1 MSSNRSYLESLN
13 VGRQRRPRTS
23 IEDLNQTLDDLESRF
38 GKPRDGV
45 ADRGPQSEGIR
56 SRRDRR
62 LAAGT
67 SLERTYTGQEPHRER
82 LAGEGERYRPY
93 PWERSRTRFD
103 EDGRND
109 DARRVAAGDLK
120 TLRRELHQQI
130 ASDLNQEFAA
140 LRHKIDGVAA
150 QRGPLADS
158 QALHAELERLSETIQ
173 SVAERSDDRGIGL
186 LRLELEQV
194 RESLSELARED
205 TVRSLDQRWEKLQE
219 RASGGASDPEI
230 RVLSDRLEQITAA
243 VGNLPDSLSL
253 RSLEEKV
260 RSLAAA
266 LEHFAAQKTHPDTSL
281 IDKLEDRLDE
291 ISRAIAASATT
302 QPFDFAPLDR
312 IEARI
317 SALAELLED
326 VASEA
331 PGDQLLQ
338 RMETLSRR
346 VEDIAGRVAMPERAI
361 EHLTAQ
367 VASIAAKLDAGA
379 GHAGSEEI
387 VDGLERRLSEMAT
400 FIDERQGHSQAESK
414 SLFKELDRRLEELH
428 ARIAE
433 RSATAPT
440 TDPELLRALDE
451 KFADLTD
458 RIDTRA
464 SVQPQLAADLER
476 RLTEISERLDLSS
489 QRTSDIDSDLIRSLE
504 SQVSDLTA
512 HLARPAKAGDDLDIL
527 SPRLDDIERSLSEQ
541 RDMIVAAAREAADN
555 AVRSLNAAGIADE
568 DATLLAGDLKALE
581 GLMRKSDERNSRT
594 FEAIHDTLLKV
605 VDRLGTLETRQS
617 QPTVKAK
624 IPVASAPSI
633 APEDVGPALE
643 PRLPEPALSGDFDPE
658 IPAGSRSPAEAAA
671 AAAKA
676 AVSAVADE
684 KAAPEPAKASM
695 LGGLARALAG
705 KKGND
710 KNSLPHRDKPEP
722 SLSAAPEIDGPLD
735 PEAVDRPLEPGSG
748 APNLNAIMKRVR
760 TERAQAAS
768 SNDPGAAKADFIA
781 AARRAAQAAAAEA
794 DSFKR
799 GSDKGKKSRKL
810 SAGEF
815 LRAKRK
821 PILMAAAAIM
831 MALAGLQLGKAF
843 IGGSEEIA
851 GGDTDAS
858 LQQPLVAHAP
868 LLDADEVA
876 ADETQTEPV
885 RVIGEPAD
893 MTEEADEVVATQ
905 TGPDQDMAALVP
917 DTGILEP
924 EQAMPV
930 EADVAAEP
938 VLQPADA
945 AATRLAPV
953 PDEAGPLPLREAAQE
968 GDPRAMFEIGNRY
981 QQGRDTEADMA
992 KAAQWYERSAE
1003 LGLAPAQYRIG
1014 NLYEKG
1020 VGVERDLAKAK
1031 TWYQLAA
1038 DQGNASAMHN
1048 LAVLFAMGGDGP
1060 RDNDSAARWFIKAAE
1075 LGVKDSQ
1082 FNLGIL
1088 AAKGLGVPQ
1097 SLEESYKWFAL
1108 VAEAGD
1114 KDAAT
1119 KRDEVAKALRP
1130 EQLAKARAAT
1140 ELWKPKPVVEDAN
1153 AVDIPE
1159 SWRESETVTAAVDV
1173 KQAIRAV
1180 QDILNKRGFNAGPAD
1195 GIMGAKTQTAIAAY
1209 QAEQGM
1215 EPTGQ
1220 INEALVRSLLDRD

>member
-1 MSSNRSYLESLN
+1 MSSHRSYLESLN
-13 VGRQRRPRTS
+13 AGRQRRPRTS
-23 IEDLNQTLDDLESRF
+23 IEDLSQTLDDLESRF
-38 GKPRDGV
+38 GKHRDG
-45 ADRGPQSEGIR
+45 AGERGLRSEGIGAG

-67 SLERTYTGQEPHRER
+67 SLERALSEQEPLRKRPMDEDER
-82 LAGEGERYRPY
+82 LRPY
-93 PWERSRTRFD
+93 PWERTRLDEGGERTL
-103 EDGRND
+103 
-109 DARRVAAGDLK
+109 AGDLK
-120 TLRRELHQQI
+120 ALRQELHQQI
-130 ASDLNQEFAA
+130 AADLHQEFAV
-140 LRHKIDGVAA
+140 LRRKIDGVVA
-150 QRGPLADS
+150 QRGPHADG
-158 QALHAELERLSETIQ
+158 QALHAELERLSAMIQ
-173 SVAERSDDRGIGL
+173 SVAERSGDRGIGL
-186 LRLELEQV
+186 LRLELEQL
-194 RESLSELARED
+194 RQSLSELARED
-205 TVRSLDQRWEKLQE
+205 TVRSLDQRWEQLHDH
-219 RASGGASDPEI
+219 AAGGASDPEI
-230 RVLSDRLEQITAA
+230 RVLSDRLEQISAA

-253 RSLEEKV
+253 RSLEDKV

-266 LEHFAAQKTHPDTSL
+266 LEHFAAQTVQPDSGL

-291 ISRAIAASATT
+291 ISRAIAASSGGHSV
-302 QPFDFAPLDR
+302 DHAPLDR

-331 PGDQLLQ
+331 PGDKLLQ
-338 RMETLSRR
+338 RVEALSRR

-367 VASIAAKLDAGA
+367 VANIAAKLDGAA
-379 GHAGSEEI
+379 GHAGGEEI

-400 FIDERQGHSQAESK
+400 FIEERQDHSQAESK
-414 SLFKELDRRLEELH
+414 SLFRELDRRLEDLH
-428 ARIAE
+428 AKIADQGP
-433 RSATAPT
+433 AVPV
-440 TDPELLRALDE
+440 TDPQLLRALDE
-451 KFADLTD
+451 KFADLND
-458 RIDTRA
+458 RIE
-464 SVQPQLAADLER
+464 SQVVVQPQLAADLER
-476 RLTEISERLDLSS
+476 RLTEISERLDMSS
-489 QRTSDIDSDLIRSLE
+489 QRSSQIDSDLIRSLE
-504 SQVSDLTA
+504 SQVADLTA
-512 HLARPAKAGDDLDIL
+512 HLSRPAEPSGDIGALT
-527 SPRLDDIERSLSEQ
+527 PRLDDIERSLSDQ
-541 RDMIVAAAREAADN
+541 RDMIVAAAREAAEN
-555 AVRSLNAAGIADE
+555 AVRSLDTAGIADE
-568 DATLLAGDLKALE
+568 DATLLAGDLKTLE

-605 VDRLGTLETRQS
+605 VDRLGTLESRQG
-617 QPTVKAK
+617 QPTVKTK
-624 IPVASAPSI
+624 LPVASAPSI
-633 APEDVGPALE
+633 APEEVGDDLE
-643 PRLPEPALSGDFDPE
+643 PRLPEPALSGDFTPE
-658 IPAGSRSPAEAAA
+658 PFAASRSPAEAAA

-676 AVSAVADE
+676 AVSAVDDE
-684 KAAPEPAKASM
+684 PAPAPAKASM
-695 LGGLARALAG
+695 LGGLARALTG
-705 KKGND
+705 KKGKDTENAPRKD
-710 KNSLPHRDKPEP
+710 KAEP
-722 SLSAAPEIDGPLD
+722 SLSAPAENAEPLV

-768 SNDPGAAKADFIA
+768 GRDPGAAKADFIA

-799 GSDKGKKSRKL
+799 DSDKGKKSRKL
-810 SAGEF
+810 SGAEF

-843 IGGSEEIA
+843 VGGSQDIA
-851 GGDTDAS
+851 GGDLDVPVE
-858 LQQPLVAHAP
+858 QPLVASAP
-868 LLDADEVA
+868 MLETDGAP
-876 ADETQTEPV
+876 ADETGSEPV
-885 RVIGEPAD
+885 RLIGDPAD
-893 MTEEADEVVATQ
+893 MAQAADAEIEPRTGEDTDTVALAPDTDMAEPEEAT
-905 TGPDQDMAALVP
+905 PDAVDL
-917 DTGILEP
+917 
-924 EQAMPV
+924 
-930 EADVAAEP
+930 AAEP
-938 VLQPADA
+938 DLQTTEA
-945 AATRLAPV
+945 AATRFAPV
-953 PDEAGPLPLREAAQE
+953 PDEAGPLPLREAAQD
-968 GDPRAMFEIGNRY
+968 GDARAMFEIGNRY
-981 QQGRDTEADMA
+981 QQGRGTDADMA
-992 KAAQWYERSAE
+992 QAAQWYERSAE

-1060 RDNDSAARWFIKAAE
+1060 RDNDSAARWFMKAAE

-1097 SLEESYKWFAL
+1097 NLEESYKWFAL

-1140 ELWKPKPVVEDAN
+1140 ELWKPKPVAEEAN
-1153 AVDIPE
+1153 TVDIPE
-1159 SWRESETVTAAVDV
+1159 SWREGETVTAAVDV

-1215 EPTGQ
+1215 EPTGK
-1220 INEALVRSLLDRD
+1220 IDEALVRSLLETD